1 MSRTSESSA
10 TDTHD
15 SEPLATARRA
25 LEAFSHGYRTAEWD
39 PFLALLAPDVEFWLP
54 VGPYEERNVGRDA
67 LAGFLRTMTD
77 EHGARFNIHPPIRTS
92 HGDGTVVFECPE
104 DGDIGGSPVTNR
116 LAVSFD
122 VRDGL
127 VHGMREYLG
136 MTSGLV
142 AAAVAQERSA

>member
-1 MSRTSESSA
+1 MSRTSPD
-10 TDTHD
+10 DT
-15 SEPLATARRA
+15 SGAEPLATAQRA

-39 PFLALLAPDVEFWLP
+39 AFLALVAPEVEFWLP
-54 VGPYEERNVGRDA
+54 VSPYEERNVGREA
-67 LAGFLRTMTD
+67 LAGFLRSMTD
-77 EHGARFNIHPPIRTS
+77 EVGARFDIHPPIRTS
-92 HGDGTVVFECPE
+92 VADTTVVFECPE

-142 AAAVAQERSA
+142 AAAVARERSG